1 MSCGTKHKMG
11 GRARLNRSSKSRRS
25 LKSKSNSQSKQ
36 IKKRSYK
43 RRSYRHRKQRKMSGG
58 NSGLVDSV
66 TSGLH
71 ESAVKLTS
79 NPYTPS
85 NANFQPEADAYKG
98 SLNPYFV

>member
-1 MSCGTKHKMG
+1 MSCGTKHKLG
-11 GRARLNRSSKSRRS
+11 GRARLHRSSKSRRS
-25 LKSKSNSQSKQ
+25 LKSKSKSKQ

-43 RRSYRHRKQRKMSGG
+43 RRSYRHQKQRKMTGG
-58 NSGLVDSV
+58 NSGMVDSV

-71 ESAVKLTS
+71 ESAMKLTS

-85 NANFQPEADAYKG
+85 DVNHQPHVDTYKG